1 MKKTNT
7 FLALLLAA
15 SMPLSG
21 CASTYLGGEYRTKA
35 NDLARKSDKQTLAKG
50 SEWLFFWG
58 LLDTGR
64 FNVQKELRN
73 QLREDE
79 AVTDLEIKDRLS
91 VGGFFLWLITA
102 GIISHHTLVAKGHPA
117 VVNRPPTDRTGTT
130 GAAPVRERETIV
142 VPATPVPAGSA
153 REPSDR
159 DRIDRS
165 DRMGR
170 TDRSA
175 DYDAG
180 FRDGQKDRGM
190 DTKDRSIKT
199 DRSEQYN
206 DGYRDGLK
214 DAGTPR

>member
-1 MKKTNT
+1 MRRTSSI
-7 FLALLLAA
+7 LALTLAA

-21 CASTYLGGEYRTKA
+21 CATTYLGGEYRTKA
-35 NDLARKSDKQTLAKG
+35 NDLARKHDKTTLAKG

-79 AVTDLEIKDRLS
+79 CVTDLEVKDRLS

-102 GIISHHTLVAKGHPA
+102 GIISHHSLIAKGHPA
-117 VVNRPPTDRTGTT
+117 VINRPPTDRGTT
-130 GAAPVRERETIV
+130 GATTPTRERETII

-153 REPSDR
+153 RDDGMRR
-159 DRIDRS
+159 DR
-165 DRMGR
+165 
-170 TDRSA
+170 TP
-175 DYDAG
+175 DYDEG
-180 FRDGQKDRGM
+180 FRDGQRDRGI
-190 DTKDRSIKT
+190 DTRDRTSPKT
-199 DRSEQYN
+199 DRSGDYN

-214 DAGTPR
+214 DAGGR